1 MTNIT
6 LYHYSRCSKSRA
18 ALALLEERGIKATV
32 VNYLDTPLN
41 AEQLTALLSK
51 LGISARELMRSG
63 EPAYS
68 EMNLANP
75 DLTEAQLIDA
85 IVQAPILMQRPILE
99 VEQRA
104 AIGRPID
111 NLIELLAR
119 PNLIF

>member
-18 ALALLEERGIKATV
+18 ALALLEERGIKASV

-41 AEQLTALLSK
+41 AEQLSALLSK
-51 LGISARELMRSG
+51 LGMSARELMRSG
-63 EPAYS
+63 ESAYS

-111 NLIELLAR
+111 NLIELLA
-119 PNLIF
+119 

>member
-41 AEQLTALLSK
+41 AEQLSALLSK
-51 LGISARELMRSG
+51 LGMSARELMRSG
-63 EPAYS
+63 ESAYS

-111 NLIELLAR
+111 NLIELLA
-119 PNLIF
+119 

>member
-18 ALALLEERGIKATV
+18 ALALLEERDIKATV

-41 AEQLTALLSK
+41 AEQLNALLSK
-51 LGISARELMRSG
+51 LGINARELMRSG
-63 EPAYS
+63 ESAYS
-68 EMNLANP
+68 EMNLENP

-111 NLIELLAR
+111 NLIELLA
-119 PNLIF
+119 

>member
-18 ALALLEERGIKATV
+18 ALALLEERGIQATV

-41 AEQLTALLSK
+41 AKQLSALLDK
-51 LGISARELMRSG
+51 LGMNARELIRSG

-68 EMNLANP
+68 EMNLDNP
-75 DLTEAQLIDA
+75 NLTETQLIDA
-85 IVQAPILMQRPILE
+85 IVQAPILLQRPILE

-111 NLIELLAR
+111 NLIELLA
-119 PNLIF
+119 

>member
-18 ALALLEERGIKATV
+18 ALALLEERAIKASV

-41 AEQLTALLSK
+41 AEQLGALLSK

-63 EPAYS
+63 ESAYS
-68 EMNLANP
+68 EMNLENP

-111 NLIELLAR
+111 NLIELLA
-119 PNLIF
+119 

>member
-68 EMNLANP
+68 EMNLENS

-111 NLIELLAR
+111 NLIELLA
-119 PNLIF
+119 